1 MTRIYNVRPRNGDA
15 EPAPQ
20 TLVRTVSDVEL
31 VDVGDESDAG
41 QLARLRDE
49 RRGVSFTSDANLPA
63 LHEHLRTLSSV
74 QTESGERLF
83 FRYYDPR
90 VLRVFLPTCSADQLD
105 ELFGPIKTFLVD
117 GEDDGEMFVFRR
129 GPNGLETALSR

>member
-49 RRGVSFTSDANLPA
+49 RRGVSFTSGANLPA